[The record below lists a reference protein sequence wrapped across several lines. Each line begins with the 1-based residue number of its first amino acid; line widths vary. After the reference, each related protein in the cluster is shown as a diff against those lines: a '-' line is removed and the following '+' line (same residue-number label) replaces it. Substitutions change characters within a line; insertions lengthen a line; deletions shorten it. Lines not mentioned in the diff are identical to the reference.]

1 VSSDSSAPFI
11 PESSDVPSESTRW
24 RIFGTPVFFRL
35 WLAQVI
41 SSTGDW
47 IGLIAILAIAS
58 RISGNAGT
66 AVSLVML
73 ARVVPGFFLG
83 TVGGVL
89 IDRFDR
95 RMVMVV
101 CDLARASLL
110 LTLPFVDNL
119 FQLVLVSFGL
129 EVLTLLWG
137 PAKDAALPNI
147 VPADQ
152 LKSANSL
159 SLVASY
165 ATFPL
170 ASLVFALLASL
181 AGWLGSL
188 GIVSS
193 FDVDREALAL
203 FVDSFTF
210 LFSALIVFRLP
221 IPNNH
226 KRHKGRIDLTQ
237 TVRDMKE
244 GLVFIK
250 NHQRVRA
257 IVIGLGIGLIGAGAM
272 IPLGATFAEESLGG
286 DAATFGVLMTALGMG
301 AAAGVISLLLLQKRL
316 PRETVFEFAV
326 MGTGAFL
333 IIAVSFSS
341 PLPAVL
347 AVFAVGACAG
357 TAYVTGFTVLQETVR
372 DELRGRTF
380 ATLYAVIRMC
390 LLISLVFSPLW
401 VDFWA
406 WFIGLFSDSPTAY
419 FGSTR
424 YVFSGVRL
432 ALWGGGLMTLGAGIW
447 AHRVWARS
455 NKFDSDPT
463 VIDSKIEDKPT
474 DATS

>member
-1 VSSDSSAPFI
+1 MSENSSAPFI
-11 PESSDVPSESTRW
+11 PEPSGDIPAPPRW
-24 RIFGTPVFFRL
+24 RIFGSPIFFRL
-35 WLAQVI
+35 WLAQVV

-58 RISGNAGT
+58 RISGNAGA

-83 TVGGVL
+83 TIGGVI

-95 RMVMVV
+95 RLVMVI
-101 CDLARASLL
+101 CDLARATLL
-110 LTLPFVDNL
+110 LTLPFVNNL
-119 FQLVLVSFGL
+119 FQLILVSFGL

-147 VPADQ
+147 VDKDQ

-170 ASLVFALLASL
+170 ASLIFALLASL
-181 AGWLGSL
+181 AAWLGSL
-188 GIVSS
+188 GVISS
-193 FDVDREALAL
+193 FSVDQEALAL

-210 LFSALIVFRLP
+210 LFSALIVFSLP
-221 IPNNH
+221 IPNDH
-226 KRHKGRIDLTQ
+226 QRHEGRIDFTQ
-237 TVRDMKE
+237 TGRDIKE
-244 GLVFIK
+244 GLKFIAS
-250 NHQRVRA
+250 HSRVKA
-257 IVIGLGIGLIGAGAM
+257 VMIGLGIGLIGSGAM

-286 DAATFGVLMTALGMG
+286 DAATFGLLMTALGLG
-301 AAAGVISLLLLQKRL
+301 AAGGVITLLLLQNRL
-316 PRETVFEFAV
+316 PRETVFEYAV

-333 IIAVSFSS
+333 IITVSFSS
-341 PLPAVL
+341 PLPAVMST
-347 AVFAVGACAG
+347 FAVGACAG

-380 ATLYAVIRMC
+380 ATLYVVIRMC

-401 VDFWA
+401 ADFWS
-406 WFIGLFSDSPTAY
+406 WFIGLFADDPTAY
-419 FGSTR
+419 LGSTR

-432 ALWGGGLMTLGAGIW
+432 ALWGGGLMTLGAGLW
-447 AHRVWARS
+447 AHRTWARS
-455 NKFDSDPT
+455 NDTSATAVESPIDESDA
-463 VIDSKIEDKPT
+463 S
-474 DATS
+474 